1 MEETAAIA
9 RRERLKA
16 LRAAHELLS
25 TPDDPPSSAA
35 SPPTGDGDGDGDAED
50 DGDGG
55 GVPLDAGVGS
65 QQATYVF
72 LPFSRG
78 FSGIV
83 SASWNL
89 LKIWEFC
96 LRSGIE

>member
-35 SPPTGDGDGDGDAED
+35 SPPTRDGDAED